1 MTLGLLYL
9 YFALFSF
16 FFKELFSF
24 LLMWTVFKVSIEFVT
39 ILALFNVCFF
49 GHEIFGILA
58 LSTGFEPKSPVL
70 EDEVLTTGQSGK
82 YLEGAS
88 C

>member
-1 MTLGLLYL
+1 M
-9 YFALFSF
+9 
-16 FFKELFSF
+16 
-24 LLMWTVFKVSIEFVT
+24 MWTVFKVFIEFVA
-39 ILALFNVCFF
+39 ILPLFYVCFF

-58 LSTGFEPKSPVL
+58 LSTGFEHTSPAL

-82 YLEGAS
+82 PLEGAS